1 MSAARVIHTRRGT
14 GACAA
19 AAASHKMGFVG
30 DRVTVHMHGGE
41 LLVEFARD
49 GRIDMTG
56 PVVYIGSITLAE
68 QFFCVKNFTGE
79 ILPLPFWQTVIKCQ
93 TLRSP

>member
-1 MSAARVIHTRRGT
+1 
-14 GACAA
+14 
-19 AAASHKMGFVG
+19 MGFVG

-68 QFFCVKNFTGE
+68 QFFA
-79 ILPLPFWQTVIKCQ
+79 
-93 TLRSP
+93 